1 MQTTR
6 IDTINLGSEAI
17 DILKRAF
24 LYDDAT
30 LAEGTA
36 EDIAGLPSGLKI
48 QLRKLFPNLSTVTVA
63 APAPV
68 VTAKPNSLLE
78 NLDDRPQAIE
88 LVLKR
93 IASGDKSPDLRRVAR
108 KLGIESV
115 ARLDGKVSIETTIS
129 YLSHL
134 DDGGSRRSAWK
145 DHEIVSLDDLSAKLR
160 ISPISSRELEDGV
173 DPRTGIDWSA
183 QSDDVIVMIRYAAKD
198 DMLAGMSEAAVVAA
212 YNGGDPDLVKRT
224 QRRMKTSK
232 ADAEGLLRELRS
244 QHPARVLRGAAQAS
258 SSNVYRD
265 SAPAPAAPIQH
276 RAPQQDPVIVLS
288 ALLAGMFSGDEAV
301 RFAPSVGVA
310 KNSLPGPT
318 SSPASIYHSL
328 AENMQKNGSITVDS
342 RNAMI
347 AERPRREA
355 DIRRA
360 FAQCGIY

>member
-6 IDTINLGSEAI
+6 IDTLNLGPEAI

-30 LAEGTA
+30 LADGTA
-36 EDIAGLPSGLKI
+36 DDIAGLPSGLKI

-134 DDGGSRRSAWK
+134 EDGGSVRTSWK
-145 DHEIVSLDDLSAKLR
+145 DHEIVSIDELSAKLR
-160 ISPISSRELEDGV
+160 ISPTDDTELEDGV

-183 QSDDVIVMIRYAAKD
+183 MPDDVIAMIRFAAKD
-198 DMLAGMSEAAVVAA
+198 NMIRGMSDKAIAAAF
-212 YNGGDPDLVKRT
+212 GGEDPDLIKRV
-224 QRRMKTSK
+224 QRRMKTAK

-244 QHPARVLRGAAQAS
+244 QHPARVLR
-258 SSNVYRD
+258 D
-265 SAPAPAAPIQH
+265 SAAVTRSGASPGDRAFDISSQPASPRPPISNN
-276 RAPQQDPVIVLS
+276 PVSVINGLLS
-288 ALLAGMFSGDEAV
+288 AMFGANSDEAV
-301 RFAPSVGVA
+301 RWAKSCGVSA
-310 KNSLPGPT
+310 SDLPGGN
-318 SSPASIYHSL
+318 SSPASMYH
-328 AENMQKNGSITVDS
+328 A
-342 RNAMI
+342 I
-347 AERPRREA
+347 ADYMR
-355 DIRRA
+355 
-360 FAQCGIY
+360 FAQGNAPPLVSLLSKWGFRRF

>member
-6 IDTINLGSEAI
+6 IDTLKLGDAAI
-17 DILKRAF
+17 ETLKAAF

-30 LAEGTA
+30 LADGTA
-36 EDIAGLPSGLKI
+36 DDIAGLPAGLKI

-134 DDGGSRRSAWK
+134 DDGGSVRTSWK
-145 DHEIVSLDDLSAKLR
+145 DHEIVSIDELSAKLR
-160 ISPISSRELEDGV
+160 ISPTDDTELEDGV

-183 QSDDVIVMIRYAAKD
+183 MPDDVIAMIRFAAKD
-198 DMLAGMSEAAVVAA
+198 NMVRGMSDKAIAAAF
-212 YNGGDPDLVKRT
+212 GGEDPDLIKRV
-224 QRRMKTSK
+224 QRRMKTAK
-232 ADAEGLLRELRS
+232 VDAEGLLRDLRKVPITS
-244 QHPARVLRGAAQAS
+244 AKPLGDDALRQMIVNASAKLVQSYDKASIRFMLGDYPDLSPRAVSNMSDRCAEIARSMNFIVQVD
-258 SSNVYRD
+258 NYRD
-265 SAPAPAAPIQH
+265 GGSS
-276 RAPQQDPVIVLS
+276 VLT
-288 ALLAGMFSGDEAV
+288 L
-301 RFAPSVGVA
+301 R
-310 KNSLPGPT
+310 
-318 SSPASIYHSL
+318 
-328 AENMQKNGSITVDS
+328 
-342 RNAMI
+342 RNV
-347 AERPRREA
+347 
-355 DIRRA
+355 
-360 FAQCGIY
+360 